1 MLSPGEAAKQVGR
14 TRQSL
19 MKAIRDGRLSAT
31 RDAEGRWQ
39 IDPAELFRVYPPAQP
54 TPAAD
59 SAANTD
65 SLQAQIA
72 LLKDVIEDLRQ
83 DRDRWREQATRL
95 LPPSRRSWWQRLWG
109 G

>member
-31 RDAEGRWQ
+31 RDADGRWQ

-59 SAANTD
+59 STADTD
-65 SLQAQIA
+65 SLRAQIA
-72 LLKDVIEDLRQ
+72 LLKDMVEDLRA
-83 DRDRWREQATRL
+83 DRDRWREQAPRL
-95 LPPSRRSWWQRLWG
+95 LPPRRRSWWQRIFG
-109 G
+109 K